1 MDYELSKNIPPG
13 WVNYSISR
21 SAPNGFWHRLERG
34 EVLMD
39 NEFFA
44 GFNCDLR
51 NPDLWREH
59 CTRSR
64 IKPSIQSPAKGPAAL
79 DALNVDSSTAHI
91 PPLPEVDAEAL
102 FWEMMRFSRTP
113 DPYMYPALVKLKASG
128 RFLIAALS
136 NTMIFPPSHPY
147 SFPGTNGD
155 VRAQFDV
162 FISSAHVGMRK
173 PDPRIYQRALKDMN
187 EYERKAGGSGI
198 RAEDVLF
205 LDDIGEN
212 LKAAR
217 KGGMR
222 TIKVNLG
229 RSRDAVREL
238 ETVTGMKLLDDVEKA
253 KI

>member
-1 MDYELSKNIPPG
+1 MI
-13 WVNYSISR
+13 
-21 SAPNGFWHRLERG
+21 
-34 EVLMD
+34 MD

-44 GFNCDLR
+44 GFNRDLR

-59 CTRSR
+59 CTRL
-64 IKPSIQSPAKGPAAL
+64 KTKLSIELPANGIAAL
-79 DALNVDSSTAHI
+79 DASKADSSTAHI
-91 PPLPEVDAEAL
+91 LPIPDVDAEAL

-128 RFLIAALS
+128 KFLIAALS

-147 SFPGTNGD
+147 SFPGTKGD

-173 PDPRIYQRALKDMN
+173 PDPRIYQRALKDMD
-187 EYERKAGGSGI
+187 EYERRAGRAGI

-217 KGGMR
+217 RAGMR

-229 RSRDAVREL
+229 RSWDVVREL
-238 ETVTGMKLLDDVEKA
+238 ETVTGLKLLDDVEKA
-253 KI
+253 RM

>member
-1 MDYELSKNIPPG
+1 M
-13 WVNYSISR
+13 
-21 SAPNGFWHRLERG
+21 RLR
-34 EVLMD
+34 
-39 NEFFA
+39 
-44 GFNCDLR
+44 
-51 NPDLWREH
+51 
-59 CTRSR
+59 T
-64 IKPSIQSPAKGPAAL
+64 KPSIELPAKGPAAL
-79 DALNVDSSTAHI
+79 DIPKADSSTAHI
-91 PPLPEVDAEAL
+91 LPIPEVDAEAL

-113 DPYMYPALVKLKASG
+113 DPYIYPALVKLKASG

-147 SFPGTNGD
+147 SFPGSKGD

-173 PDPRIYQRALKDMN
+173 PDPRIYQRALKDMD
-187 EYERKAGGSGI
+187 EYDRRAGGAGI

-217 KGGMR
+217 KAGMR

-229 RSRDAVREL
+229 RTRDAVKEL
-238 ETVTGMKLLDDVEKA
+238 ETIIGMRLLDDAEKA